1 VLKDSQV
8 NLKAPDLDMP
18 KKPPRIATS
27 ILRWILP
34 PKDRDYLL
42 GDYEESFQRKFEE
55 KNALSASLWYWI
67 QAVQAAPEFLLES
80 FYWRIVMFRN
90 YLIVGLRNIK
100 RHKGFSS
107 INILGLAVGMAT
119 FILMMF
125 YVRHELSFDKFHA
138 KYNRLYRVIRTYP
151 ENPNIPFK
159 FIPSTPAPL
168 SPTMVDEF
176 PEVVSGTRIGDVTG
190 SLNYKNKAFSETGI
204 FADEFFLDLF
214 SFEII
219 KGNRETCLSLPYEM
233 VITEKLAQK
242 YFGSEEPIGKV
253 LSFSKQMDVHTTGSQ
268 NESYDLT
275 ITGVI
280 SDVPKNSHLQFDYII
295 SFTSSP
301 QNQERLSDWGRSS
314 YYNYVEL
321 LPSISYISL
330 HDRLAE
336 YTPRFRGK
344 DIAKYILQPL
354 KNLHW
359 QPVSYE
365 FPGVAT
371 NDKKTI
377 ILFSTI
383 AFFILLIACIN
394 YVNLATARY
403 AKRTKEIGLRKVIG
417 AQRPQLITQFIGES
431 VLVSFVSSVFSIL
444 LVYLVLPSFK
454 FLVDR
459 DIQLIW
465 LSNPWIPLIV
475 FGMVLFSGLFSGS
488 YPALLLSS
496 LRPAAVLKGKM
507 ERKSRGVGLRNVL
520 VAFQFVVS
528 VCLIVGTLVV
538 WHQMRFI
545 RTADIGYDREHVIVM
560 PLRDEFARKNGKVL
574 EKELLRDNRILAA
587 SGSEFIPLERNNIW
601 NIHCTNETGEKV
613 SADAY
618 TCEIGYG
625 LFDVFR
631 VEIVQGRNFSPA
643 FMTDEFESVLLNQAA
658 VNAIGLKDPI
668 GKVIDSQ
675 GRRVIGVIKDY
686 HHSSL
691 HEKIDPMIYFL
702 RPEAYS
708 FLSVR
713 IKPGDIPGTISFLR
727 RIVSR
732 YSLNFA
738 FEYYFQDEYFNEKYK
753 LDRRFGATFGFASGL
768 AIFIACLG
776 VFGLISFSTER
787 RTKEI
792 AIRKVLGASVP
803 SILRRLSK
811 EFISL
816 VVFSNCIAWPIAF
829 FTMNKWLQKFAFRIR
844 ISLWTFLLALI
855 LSLAISILVVIFKAL
870 HTATSNPVNS
880 LRYE

>member
-1 VLKDSQV
+1 MS
-8 NLKAPDLDMP
+8 
-18 KKPPRIATS
+18 KKPPRIAAS
-27 ILRWILP
+27 ILRRILP

-42 GDYEESFQRKFEE
+42 GDYEESFQTRFQE
-55 KNALSASLWYWI
+55 KGALSASLWYWI
-67 QAVQAAPEFLLES
+67 QLVQTAPEYLLES

-90 YLIVGLRNIK
+90 YLIVCLRNIR

-107 INILGLAVGMAT
+107 INILGLAVGMAC

-138 KYNRLYRVIRTYP
+138 KYDRLYRVIRAYP
-151 ENPNIPFK
+151 ENPNIPYK

-190 SLNYKNKAFSETGI
+190 TLNYKNKAFSETGI

-214 SFEII
+214 SFEMT
-219 KGNRETCLSLPYEM
+219 KGNRETCLSQPYEM
-233 VITEKLAQK
+233 VISEKLAQK
-242 YFGSEEPIGKV
+242 FFGSEEPIGKV

-275 ITGVI
+275 ITGII

-301 QNQERLSDWGRSS
+301 ENRERLNDWGRSA

-321 LPSISYISL
+321 LPGISHITL

-336 YTPRFRGK
+336 YTPRFRGR

-354 KNLHW
+354 KDLHW

-365 FPGVAT
+365 FPGVIT

-377 ILFSTI
+377 FLFSTI

-403 AKRTKEIGLRKVIG
+403 TQRTKEIGLRKVIG
-417 AQRPQLITQFIGES
+417 AQRPQLITQFMGES
-431 VLVSFVSSVFSIL
+431 VLVSLVSSVFAIL
-444 LVYLVLPSFK
+444 LVYLVLPSFR
-454 FLVDR
+454 FLVGR
-459 DIQLIW
+459 DIQLKW
-465 LSNPWIPLIV
+465 LSTPWIPLIV

-488 YPALLLSS
+488 YPAFLLSS
-496 LRPAAVLKGKM
+496 LRPAMVLKGKL

-520 VAFQFVVS
+520 VVFQFVVS

-538 WHQMRFI
+538 WRQMRFI
-545 RTADIGYDREHVIVM
+545 KTADIGYDREHVVVM
-560 PLRDEFARKNGKVL
+560 PLRDEFARENGKVL
-574 EKELLRDNRILAA
+574 EEELLRDDRILAA

-601 NIHCTNETGEKV
+601 NIQHTNEAGERV

-625 LFDVFR
+625 LFDVFK
-631 VEIVQGRNFSPA
+631 VEIVEGRNFSQS
-643 FMTDEFESVLLNQAA
+643 FGTDEKEAVLLNQTAT
-658 VNAIGLKDPI
+658 NAIGLKDPV
-668 GKVIDSQ
+668 GKVIDAF
-675 GRRVIGVIKDY
+675 GHRIIGVVKDY

-691 HEKIDPMIYFL
+691 HETIDPMIYFL

-713 IKPGDIPGTISFLR
+713 IKPDDIPGTISFLR
-727 RIVSR
+727 KTVSKF
-732 YSLNFA
+732 SPNFP
-738 FEYYFQDEYFNEKYK
+738 FEYYFQDDYFNEKYRS
-753 LDRRFGATFGFASGL
+753 DRRFGATFGYTSAL
-768 AIFIACLG
+768 AVFIACLG
-776 VFGLISFSTER
+776 VFGLVSFSTER

-792 AIRKVLGASVP
+792 AVRKVLGATVQ
-803 SILRRLSK
+803 SILRSLSK
-811 EFISL
+811 EFILL
-816 VVFSNCIAWPIAF
+816 VALSNCIAWPIAYF
-829 FTMNKWLQKFAFRIR
+829 IMNKWLQNFAFRID
-844 ISLWTFLLALI
+844 ISIWTFFLALI
-855 LSLAISILVVIFKAL
+855 LSLTISIFAVIYKSLQAA
-870 HTATSNPVNS
+870 TANPVDS
-880 LRYE
+880 LRHE

>member
-1 VLKDSQV
+1 
-8 NLKAPDLDMP
+8 MR
-18 KKPPRIATS
+18 KKPPRIAVVL
-27 ILRWILP
+27 LRWVLP
-34 PKDRDYLL
+34 PKDRDFLL
-42 GDYEESFQRKFEE
+42 GDYEESFQRKLEE
-55 KNALSASLWYWI
+55 ENALSASLWYWI
-67 QAVQAAPEFLLES
+67 QVVQTAPEYLLES

-100 RHKGFSS
+100 RHKGFSL
-107 INILGLAVGMAT
+107 INILGLAVGMAS

-125 YVRHELSFDKFHA
+125 YVWHELSFDKFHA

-159 FIPSTPAPL
+159 LIPSTPAPL

-190 SLNYKNKAFSETGI
+190 TLNYENKAFCETGI

-214 SFEII
+214 SFEMI
-219 KGNRETCLSLPYEM
+219 KGNRETCLSQPYEM
-233 VITEKLAQK
+233 AITKKLAQK
-242 YFGSEEPIGKV
+242 YFGTEDPVGKV
-253 LSFSKQMDVHTTGSQ
+253 LNFSKQMGVHTTGSQ

-275 ITGVI
+275 ITGLI

-301 QNQERLSDWGRSS
+301 ENRERLDNWGRSS

-321 LPSISYISL
+321 LPGVSHLSL

-336 YTPRFRGK
+336 YTPRFRGR

-354 KNLHW
+354 KDLHW

-365 FPGVAT
+365 FPGVVT

-377 ILFSTI
+377 FLFSTV

-403 AKRTKEIGLRKVIG
+403 TQRRKEIGLRKVIG

-431 VLVSFVSSVFSIL
+431 VFVSLVSSVFAVL
-444 LVYLVLPSFK
+444 LVYLVLPSFR
-454 FLVDR
+454 FFVDR

-465 LSNPWIPLIV
+465 LSTPWIPLIV
-475 FGMVLFSGLFSGS
+475 FCMVLFSGLLSGS
-488 YPALLLSS
+488 YPAFLLSS
-496 LRPAAVLKGKM
+496 LRPATVLKGKM

-520 VAFQFVVS
+520 VAFQFIVS

-538 WHQMRFI
+538 WRQMRFI
-545 RTADIGYDREHVIVM
+545 RTADIGYDREHVVVM

-574 EKELLRDNRILAA
+574 EEALLRDNRILAA
-587 SGSEFIPLERNNIW
+587 SGSEYIPLERNNILSIQ
-601 NIHCTNETGEKV
+601 NTNEAGERV
-613 SADAY
+613 QADAY

-625 LFDVFR
+625 MFDVFK
-631 VEIVQGRNFSPA
+631 VDIVQGRNFSPA
-643 FMTDEFESVLLNQAA
+643 FRTDETEAVLLNQAA
-658 VNAIGLKDPI
+658 ANTIGLKDPI

-675 GRRVIGVIKDY
+675 GHRVIGVVKDY

-702 RPEAYS
+702 KPEAYS
-708 FLSVR
+708 FLSIR
-713 IKPGDIPGTISFLR
+713 IKPDDIPGTISFLR
-727 RIVSR
+727 RRVSE
-732 YSLNFA
+732 YSPNFT
-738 FEYYFQDEYFNEKYK
+738 FEYYFQDDYFNEKYK
-753 LDRRFGATFGFASGL
+753 SDRRFGATFGYTSVL

-792 AIRKVLGASVP
+792 AIRKVLGASVQ
-803 SILRRLSK
+803 SILGRLSK
-811 EFISL
+811 EFILL
-816 VVFSNCIAWPIAF
+816 VALSNCIAWPIAF
-829 FTMNKWLQKFAFRIR
+829 FTMNKWLQNFAFRIK
-844 ISLWTFLLALI
+844 INLWTFLLALL
-855 LSLAISILVVIFKAL
+855 LSLAISTLAVIFKAL
-870 HTATSNPVNS
+870 HAATANPVDS